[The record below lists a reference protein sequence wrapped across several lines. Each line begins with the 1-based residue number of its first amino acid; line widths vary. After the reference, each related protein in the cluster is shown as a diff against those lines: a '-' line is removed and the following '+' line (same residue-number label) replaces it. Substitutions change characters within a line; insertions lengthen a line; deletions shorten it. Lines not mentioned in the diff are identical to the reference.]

1 MEVLVTVGM
10 SAWPFDRLIR
20 AILPLCA
27 EHHVFAQTGTSKI
40 IPPCPHAPFVPYAEL
55 PVRTRR
61 RVKQNN
67 LRPGSDSIR
76 TGLQAAA
83 G

>member
-55 PVRTRR
+55 PVRTTKTRQT
-61 RVKQNN
+61 K
-67 LRPGSDSIR
+67 
-76 TGLQAAA
+76 
-83 G
+83 